1 MYGFISGL
9 SKRCNEMDWGVT
21 VTVPD
26 LPDLPPDLPNFEI
39 SRISIPSPGDPR
51 IPWDLRMLT
60 HGYLA
65 ICT

>member
-1 MYGFISGL
+1 
-9 SKRCNEMDWGVT
+9 

-26 LPDLPPDLPNFEI
+26 LPDLPPDLPDFEI